1 MADLIHMYRL
11 EYDRP
16 ADVQHYTAF
25 IGALSMD
32 DATAHVYRRAGNDV
46 RITSHGMECRIDEF
60 TPEVITLLKRQMQ
73 IVTPAA
79 PPGDTTVEEAILAET
94 KAMDQSQANNPTV
107 RGRPLKR

>member
-32 DATAHVYRRAGNDV
+32 DATAHVY
-46 RITSHGMECRIDEF
+46 S
-60 TPEVITLLKRQMQ
+60 
-73 IVTPAA
+73 
-79 PPGDTTVEEAILAET
+79 TTGRYYGG
-94 KAMDQSQANNPTV
+94 
-107 RGRPLKR
+107 RGHSC